1 MMLVGI
7 PFLLRAY
14 EWQIAV
20 RMVTLPVALGL
31 VAIALSFLRFTHN
44 YRLTAHAAVIALFT
58 AGFGAILSGGG
69 VGTITM
75 GWWIITPLLAGILLG
90 LRWGLAWGAFILLLC
105 YLMFWLQVNHF
116 VAMPDQTPLEARDS
130 QRLIQSLGLVV
141 AVLVLMGSYLS
152 QIGFSERV
160 LAEKNQSLTN
170 QIQRAE
176 QAEHATQQAI
186 DAKTQFL
193 ANMSHELKTPLN
205 SILGF
210 AKRLQG
216 KAACKLDPRE
226 AEALNLVAV
235 HGQNLL
241 QLVDDL
247 LELSQIDVKELTL
260 RQTPVSLQEMMIRL
274 LGEISPLAQAHRLKI
289 LPIVEEGLALHC
301 DGERIAQVMSYLI
314 RHSIKY
320 AKGGDIRIRAAQLS
334 DDQVLIQISCYCV
347 PLADAEMV
355 RLFDR
360 YNHLHSRV
368 DRDVG
373 CSGLSLPLAYELVQM
388 HRGEL
393 SVKLTH
399 EEEMVFDLRLPLLG
413 LS

>member
-7 PFLLRAY
+7 PFVLRAY
-14 EWQIAV
+14 EWQIAI
-20 RMVTLPVALGL
+20 RMVTIPSALTL
-31 VAIALSFLRFTHN
+31 VACSVMLLRFTHK
-44 YRLTAHAAVIALFT
+44 YTLAAHIAVVGLFT
-58 AGFGAILSGGG
+58 AGFGAVLTGGG
-69 VGTITM
+69 VGTITL
-75 GWWIITPLLAGILLG
+75 GWWIITPLMGGLLLG
-90 LRWGLAWGAFILLLC
+90 VRWGLAWGVLILVLC
-105 YLMFWLQVNHF
+105 VVLFWLQVNYV

-130 QRLIQSLGLVV
+130 QRLIQSIGLVV
-141 AVLVLMGSYLS
+141 AVMVLMGSYLS

-160 LAEKNQSLTN
+160 LAEKNRSLIHE
-170 QIQRAE
+170 IQRAE
-176 QAEHATQQAI
+176 QAEQETQKAI

-216 KAACKLDPRE
+216 KAACKLDQRE
-226 AEALNLVAV
+226 AQALNLVTV

-241 QLVDDL
+241 RLVDDL
-247 LELSQIDVKELTL
+247 LELSQIDVKELML
-260 RQTPVSLQEMMIRL
+260 RQASVSVQDLMMRL
-274 LGEISPLAQAHRLKI
+274 LGEISPLAQEHQLKI
-289 LPIVEEGLALHC
+289 LPIVEEGLTLRC
-301 DGERIAQVMSYLI
+301 DGERMAQVMSYLI

-399 EEEMVFDLRLPLLG
+399 EEEMVFDLRLPLQG